1 MNYIKH
7 LSGVFEIIDSD
18 TRLTPFHIS
27 LYMALFRCWNLNF
40 FHNPISISRDEMMKM
55 SKIGSVNTYVKCL
68 KELSNWNYI
77 RYEPSYNKHKG
88 SLVYLYTFDN
98 RCDNGSDI
106 DVRPSIN
113 NINIVNKTNL
123 IGQSQNFELKNLDM
137 NNQEKKEKSCGQK
150 ERKAEAVGES
160 PDFSGLREK
169 KKNEESA
176 VNSMPPPLE
185 HVKIYFDE
193 KNFPPV
199 EAEKFFN
206 YFESNGWLVGGRAK
220 MKDWKA
226 AARNWMLNC
235 QRFIAPSG
243 LPKPQ
248 QKPKPDPNNKN
259 YAEPL

>member
-68 KELSNWNYI
+68 KELNNWNYI

-98 RCDNGSDI
+98 RCDNGSEI
-106 DVRPSIN
+106 DVSPSIN
-113 NINIVNKTNL
+113 NINILNKTNL
-123 IGQSQNFELKNLDM
+123 IGQSQNFELKNSDM
-137 NNQEKKEKSCGQK
+137 KAQEEKEK
-150 ERKAEAVGES
+150 
-160 PDFSGLREK
+160 LREK
-169 KKNEESA
+169 KKNDESM

-193 KNFPPV
+193 KSFPPV

-235 QRFIAPSG
+235 QRFIAPHG

-248 QKPKPDPNNKN
+248 APKPQPNGKN
-259 YAEPL
+259 YNEPL

>member
-7 LSGVFEIIDSD
+7 LSATFELFDSD

-27 LYMALFRCWNLNF
+27 LYMSLFRCWNLNF

-68 KELSNWNYI
+68 KELHNWNFI

-106 DVRPSIN
+106 DVSPSIN
-113 NINIVNKTNL
+113 NINKLNQTNL
-123 IGQSQNFELKNLDM
+123 IGQSQNFESKNSDM
-137 NNQEKKEKSCGQK
+137 NTKEEKEK
-150 ERKAEAVGES
+150 
-160 PDFSGLREK
+160 LREK
-169 KKNEESA
+169 KKNDEPA
-176 VNSMPPPLE
+176 INAMPPPLE

-235 QRFIAPSG
+235 QRFFAPHG

-248 QKPKPDPNNKN
+248 TPKPQPNGKN
-259 YAEPL
+259 YNEPL

>member
-27 LYMALFRCWNLNF
+27 LYMALFRSWNLNF
-40 FHNPISISRDEMMKM
+40 FHNPISISRDEMMRM

-68 KELSNWNYI
+68 KELNNWNYI

-106 DVRPSIN
+106 DVSPSIN
-113 NINIVNKTNL
+113 NINKLNQTNL
-123 IGQSQNFELKNLDM
+123 IGQSQNFESKNSDM
-137 NNQEKKEKSCGQK
+137 NTKEEKEK
-150 ERKAEAVGES
+150 
-160 PDFSGLREK
+160 LREK
-169 KKNEESA
+169 KKNDEPA
-176 VNSMPPPLE
+176 INAMPPPLE

-235 QRFIAPSG
+235 QRFIAPHG
-243 LPKPQ
+243 LSKPQ
-248 QKPKPDPNNKN
+248 QKPRPDPNNKN

>member
-68 KELSNWNYI
+68 KELSSWNYI
-77 RYEPSYNKHKG
+77 SYEPSYNKHKG

-98 RCDNGSDI
+98 RCDNGSEI
-106 DVRPSIN
+106 DVSPSIN
-113 NINIVNKTNL
+113 NINILNKTNL
-123 IGQSQNFELKNLDM
+123 IGQSQNFELKNSVM
-137 NNQEKKEKSCGQK
+137 KTQEEKEK
-150 ERKAEAVGES
+150 
-160 PDFSGLREK
+160 LREK

-176 VNSMPPPLE
+176 VNAMPPPLE

-193 KNFPPV
+193 KSFPPV

-226 AARNWMLNC
+226 AARNWMINC
-235 QRFIAPSG
+235 QKFIAPHG

-248 QKPKPDPNNKN
+248 TPKPPPNGKN
-259 YAEPL
+259 YSEPL